1 MTGDLQEMID
11 EGVTTEEVV
20 MTVVDVMTEEV
31 EMTVVD
37 VITIVTVVTT
47 MIGIVLSA
55 ITQISLSV
63 QNATAVENPKVE
75 AAEDVD
81 VTTEEAEMT
90 DVDVMTDVAEIPAVV
105 KTGCV
110 EIAAIS
116 TMQVEMNAIVVRN
129 PRVNVI
135 LSRQNV
141 VKGEMIVADVTIT
154 AVEMTAEV
162 EMIIVTKVI
171 SPTMIGIVLS
181 AITQISLSV
190 QNATAVENP
199 KAEVAEDVDVT
210 ITAVEMTEEV
220 AMTDVG
226 VTTAEVEMTDVDVT
240 TAENLRKELG
250 IGIVLNAERTTSQA
264 ETNASVAVP
273 PSA

>member
-11 EGVTTEEVV
+11 EEVTTEEDV
-20 MTVVDVMTEEV
+20 MIVVDVTTDVAEILA
-31 EMTVVD
+31 VD
-37 VITIVTVVTT
+37 VITIVMGVTI

-55 ITQISLSV
+55 ITQISHSV
-63 QNATAVENPKVE
+63 QNVTAVENPKAE
-75 AAEDVD
+75 AAEAVD

-90 DVDVMTDVAEIPAVV
+90 DVDVMTDVVEIPAVV

-110 EIAAIS
+110 GTVAMS
-116 TMQVEMNAIVVRN
+116 TMQAEMNAIAVRN
-129 PRVNVI
+129 LRVSEI
-135 LSRQNV
+135 LSHQNV
-141 VKGEMIVADVTIT
+141 VKDEMTDVDVTIT

-162 EMIIVTKVI
+162 AMIIVIKAI
-171 SPTMIGIVLS
+171 SPTMIGIALS
-181 AITQISLSV
+181 VTTQISLSV

-199 KAEVAEDVDVT
+199 KAEAAEDVDVMT
-210 ITAVEMTEEV
+210 VEVEMT
-220 AMTDVG
+220 DVD
-226 VTTAEVEMTDVDVT
+226 VTTVEDVMTDVDVT
-240 TAENLRKELG
+240 TAENLKKELG

>member
-11 EGVTTEEVV
+11 EEVTTEEDV
-20 MTVVDVMTEEV
+20 MIVVDVTTDVAEILA
-31 EMTVVD
+31 VD
-37 VITIVTVVTT
+37 VITIVMGVTI

-55 ITQISLSV
+55 ITQISHSV
-63 QNATAVENPKVE
+63 QNVIAVENPK
-75 AAEDVD
+75 AAEAVD

-90 DVDVMTDVAEIPAVV
+90 DVDVMTDVVEIPAVV

-110 EIAAIS
+110 GTVAMS
-116 TMQVEMNAIVVRN
+116 TMQAEMNAIAVRN
-129 PRVNVI
+129 LRVSEI
-135 LSRQNV
+135 LSHQNV
-141 VKGEMIVADVTIT
+141 VKDEMTDVDVTIT

-162 EMIIVTKVI
+162 AMIIVTKAI
-171 SPTMIGIVLS
+171 SPTMIGIALS
-181 AITQISLSV
+181 VTTQISLSV

-199 KAEVAEDVDVT
+199 KAEAAEAVDVT
-210 ITAVEMTEEV
+210 TEE
-220 AMTDVG
+220 A
-226 VTTAEVEMTDVDVT
+226 EMTDVDVT
-240 TAENLRKELG
+240 TVEGVMTEVDVTTAENLKKELG

>member
-1 MTGDLQEMID
+1 MIGDLQGMID

-20 MTVVDVMTEEV
+20 MTVVDMMTEEV
-31 EMTVVD
+31 EMTDVD

-81 VTTEEAEMT
+81 VTTEEVE
-90 DVDVMTDVAEIPAVV
+90 MTDVAEIPVVV

-110 EIAAIS
+110 EIAAIL

-240 TAENLRKELG
+240 TEENLRKELG

>member
-11 EGVTTEEVV
+11 EEVTTEEGV
-20 MTVVDVMTEEV
+20 MIVVDVTTDVAEIL
-31 EMTVVD
+31 TVD
-37 VITIVTVVTT
+37 VITIVMGVTI

-55 ITQISLSV
+55 ITQISHSV
-63 QNATAVENPKVE
+63 QNATAVENPKAE
-75 AAEDVD
+75 AAEVVD
-81 VTTEEAEMT
+81 VTTVEAEMT
-90 DVDVMTDVAEIPAVV
+90 EVDVMTDVVEIPAVV

-110 EIAAIS
+110 GTVAMS
-116 TMQVEMNAIVVRN
+116 TMQAEMNAIAVRN
-129 PRVNVI
+129 LRVSEI
-135 LSRQNV
+135 LSHQNV
-141 VKGEMIVADVTIT
+141 VKDEMTGVDVTIT

-162 EMIIVTKVI
+162 AMIIVTKVI

-210 ITAVEMTEEV
+210 ITAVEMSEEV

-226 VTTAEVEMTDVDVT
+226 VTTEEVEMTDVDVT
-240 TAENLRKELG
+240 TEENLRKELG